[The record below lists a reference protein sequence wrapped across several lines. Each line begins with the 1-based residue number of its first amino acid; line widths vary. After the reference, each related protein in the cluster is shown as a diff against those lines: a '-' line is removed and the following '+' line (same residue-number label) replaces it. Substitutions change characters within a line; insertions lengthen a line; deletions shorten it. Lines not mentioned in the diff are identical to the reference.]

1 MYEYLKGLVTAV
13 SPYYV
18 ILEVQGVGYQLQVAN
33 PYRYTESTTDIVQ
46 IYVYQAVRDTDITL
60 FGFYDLDEK
69 QIFQKLIS
77 VSGIGP
83 KSALAILANSDHSGL
98 IQAIM
103 NDDVSYLTKFPG
115 VGKKTA
121 QQIVLD
127 LKGKLGD
134 LEQTETLAG
143 QRAIDLGTPGESP
156 ELNDAL
162 AALTAL
168 GYSARE
174 VKAITKTLADFN
186 AQTTDQYLREG
197 LRLLMKK

>member
-1 MYEYLKGLVTAV
+1 M
-13 SPYYV
+13 
-18 ILEVQGVGYQLQVAN
+18 
-33 PYRYTESTTDIVQ
+33 
-46 IYVYQAVRDTDITL
+46 
-60 FGFYDLDEK
+60 
-69 QIFQKLIS
+69 
-77 VSGIGP
+77 
-83 KSALAILANSDHSGL
+83 AILANSDHSGL

-143 QRAIDLGTPGESP
+143 QTAIELGTPGESP

>member
-13 SPYYV
+13 NPYYV
-18 ILEVQGVGYQLQVAN
+18 VLEVQGIGYQLQVAN
-33 PYRYTESTTDIVQ
+33 PYRYTESMSEVVQ
-46 IYVYQAVRDTDITL
+46 IYVHQAVRDTDITL

-69 QIFQKLIS
+69 QLFQKLIS

-103 NDDVSYLTKFPG
+103 NDDIGYLTKFPG

-121 QQIVLD
+121 QQIALD

-134 LEQTETLAG
+134 LEQSATLVG
-143 QRAIDLGTPGESP
+143 QTAIDLGSQGDSP
-156 ELNDAL
+156 ELSDAL
-162 AALTAL
+162 AALSAL

-174 VKAITKTLADFN
+174 VKAITPKLIDFA

>member
-18 ILEVQGVGYQLQVAN
+18 VLEVQGVGYQLQVAN

-134 LEQTETLAG
+134 LEQTETIAG
-143 QRAIDLGTPGESP
+143 QTAIELAFVNRTSTSIWPWRLRRKEES
-156 ELNDAL
+156 NQV
-162 AALTAL
+162 
-168 GYSARE
+168 YSHWFKHSIISR
-174 VKAITKTLADFN
+174 I
-186 AQTTDQYLREG
+186 YR
-197 LRLLMKK
+197 

>member
-13 SPYYV
+13 NPYYV
-18 ILEVQGVGYQLQVAN
+18 VLEVQGIGYQLQVAN
-33 PYRYTESTTDIVQ
+33 PYRYTESMSEVVQ
-46 IYVYQAVRDTDITL
+46 IYVHQAVRDTDITL

-69 QIFQKLIS
+69 QLFQKLIS

-103 NDDVSYLTKFPG
+103 NDDIGYLTKFPG

-121 QQIVLD
+121 QQIALD

-134 LEQTETLAG
+134 LEQSATLVG
-143 QRAIDLGTPGESP
+143 QTAIDLGSQGDSP
-156 ELNDAL
+156 ELSDAL
-162 AALTAL
+162 AALSAL

-174 VKAITKTLADFN
+174 VKAITPKLTDFT

>member
-13 SPYYV
+13 NPYYV
-18 ILEVQGVGYQLQVAN
+18 VLEVQGIGYQLQVAN
-33 PYRYTESTTDIVQ
+33 PYRYTESMSEVVQ
-46 IYVYQAVRDTDITL
+46 IYVHQAVRDTDITL

-69 QIFQKLIS
+69 QLFQKLIS

-103 NDDVSYLTKFPG
+103 NDDIGYLTKFPG

-121 QQIVLD
+121 QQITLD

-134 LEQTETLAG
+134 LEQSATLVG
-143 QRAIDLGTPGESP
+143 QTAIDLGSQGDSP
-156 ELNDAL
+156 ELSDAL
-162 AALTAL
+162 AALSAL

-174 VKAITKTLADFN
+174 VKAITPKLTDFA
-186 AQTTDQYLREG
+186 AQTTDQEIRRTLNGR
-197 LRLLMKK
+197 

>member
-13 SPYYV
+13 NPYYV
-18 ILEVQGVGYQLQVAN
+18 VLEVQGIGYQLQVAN
-33 PYRYTESTTDIVQ
+33 PYRYTESMSEVVQ
-46 IYVYQAVRDTDITL
+46 IYVHQAVRDNDITL

-69 QIFQKLIS
+69 QLFQKLIS

-103 NDDVSYLTKFPG
+103 NDDIGYLTKFPG

-121 QQIVLD
+121 QQIALD

-134 LEQTETLAG
+134 LEQSPTLVG
-143 QRAIDLGTPGESP
+143 QTAIDLGSQGDSP
-156 ELNDAL
+156 ELSDAL
-162 AALTAL
+162 AALSAL

-174 VKAITKTLADFN
+174 VKAITPQLTDFA

>member
-1 MYEYLKGLVTAV
+1 MYEYLQGLVTAV
-13 SPYYV
+13 NPYYV
-18 ILEVQGVGYQLQVAN
+18 VLEVQGVGYQLQVAN
-33 PYRYTESTTDIVQ
+33 PYRYTESNDEIVQ

-83 KSALAILANSDHSGL
+83 KSGLAILANSDHSGL

-103 NDDVSYLTKFPG
+103 NDDISYLTKFPG

-127 LKGKLGD
+127 LKNKLGD
-134 LEQTETLAG
+134 LEQTEKLTG
-143 QRAIDLGTPGESP
+143 QTVIDLGVPGASP
-156 ELNDAL
+156 ELTDAL
-162 AALTAL
+162 EALTAL

-174 VKAITKTLADFN
+174 VKSITKILTDFS

>member
-1 MYEYLKGLVTAV
+1 MYEYLKGLITAV
-13 SPYYV
+13 NPFYV
-18 ILEVQGVGYQLQVAN
+18 VLEVQGIGYQLQVAN
-33 PYRYTESTTDIVQ
+33 PYRYVESTTDIVQ

-103 NDDVSYLTKFPG
+103 TDDVSYLTKFPG

-121 QQIVLD
+121 QQIILD
-127 LKGKLGD
+127 LKGKLDD
-134 LEQTETLAG
+134 LEQSDHLAG
-143 QRAIDLGTPGESP
+143 QTAIDLGTTGQSP

-174 VKAITKTLADFN
+174 VKAITKSLTDFS

>member
-1 MYEYLKGLVTAV
+1 MYEYLKGYVTFV

-18 ILEVQGVGYQLQVAN
+18 VLEVQGVGFQLQVAN
-33 PYRYTESTTDIVQ
+33 PYRYTESTTDIVK
-46 IYVYQAVRDTDITL
+46 IFVYQAVRDSDITL

-83 KSALAILANSDHSGL
+83 KSGLAILANSDHSGL
-98 IQAIM
+98 IHAIM

-121 QQIVLD
+121 QQIILD

-134 LEQTETLAG
+134 LEQTKAQTG
-143 QRAIDLGTPGESP
+143 QTAIELGNADNVS

-162 AALTAL
+162 AALSAL
-168 GYSARE
+168 GYSQRE
-174 VKAITKTLADFN
+174 VKAITKPLTDFK
-186 AQTTDQYLREG
+186 AQTTDEYLREG
-197 LRLLMKK
+197 LRLLLVK

>member
-13 SPYYV
+13 TPYYV
-18 ILEVQGVGYQLQVAN
+18 VLEVQGIGYQLQVAN
-33 PYRYTESTTDIVQ
+33 PYRYTESTEDLIQ

-103 NDDVSYLTKFPG
+103 NDDISYLTKFPG

-127 LKGKLGD
+127 LKNKLGD
-134 LEQTETLAG
+134 LEQTEQLMG
-143 QRAIDLGTPGESP
+143 QTTIDFGQNQQSD

-162 AALTAL
+162 AALSAL
-168 GYSARE
+168 GYSTRE
-174 VKAITKTLADFN
+174 IKGISKTLIAFN
-186 AQTTDQYLREG
+186 AQTTDEYLREG